1 MATYILRRLLWLVPA
16 LFFISLVTF
25 GLMHATPGGPYEQD
39 PRLPDTVVDSLNRK
53 YGLDEPLWE
62 QYVLFA
68 GNVLQGD
75 LGVSLR
81 VQQNEPVV
89 DMLSH
94 RLRATVVLAVF
105 AFGLA
110 AAAGV
115 SLGVMSA
122 LNRNRLPDYGAVLIS
137 TGGAALPAFVAG
149 IMLIYVFG
157 TQLRWLPTQGWS
169 PSSGVISGWLPEP
182 EQMVLPVIT
191 LALLPMAYLAR
202 ITRAS
207 LLEVLQQDYMRTARA
222 KGLPPRH
229 VVWVHGM
236 RNAAIPIVSIMG
248 PVAATLLT
256 GSFIVENMF
265 GVPGVGTLF
274 VRAVGARDYNL
285 IMGMTMFYTTV
296 ALVMY
301 LIVDVAYA
309 YLDPRVRYG

>member
-1 MATYILRRLLWLVPA
+1 MATYILRRLLWLLPA

-39 PRLPDTVVDSLNRK
+39 PRLPDNVVESLNRK
-53 YGLDEPLWE
+53 YGLDEPLWK
-62 QYVLFA
+62 QYVLFV
-68 GNVLQGD
+68 GNALQGD
-75 LGVSLR
+75 LGVSLQ
-81 VQQNEPVV
+81 VQQNQPVTS
-89 DMLSH
+89 MLTD
-94 RLRATVVLAVF
+94 RLRSTFVLGTL

-110 AAAGV
+110 TVAGI
-115 SLGVMSA
+115 SLGIVSA

-137 TGGAALPAFVAG
+137 TGGAALPAFVVG

-157 TQLRWLPTQGWS
+157 TQLQWLPTQGWTLG
-169 PSSGVISGWLPEP
+169 SGLVVGWLPEP
-182 EQMVLPVIT
+182 QQMVLPVVT

-222 KGLPPRH
+222 KGLPRRS
-229 VVWVHGM
+229 VVWGHGM

-309 YLDPRVRYG
+309 YLDPRIRYR

>member
-1 MATYILRRLLWLVPA
+1 MATYILRRLLWLLPA

-39 PRLPDTVVDSLNRK
+39 PRLPDNVVESLNRK
-53 YGLDEPLWE
+53 YGLDEPLWK
-62 QYVLFA
+62 QYVLFV
-68 GNVLQGD
+68 GNALQGD
-75 LGVSLR
+75 LGVSLQ
-81 VQQNEPVV
+81 VQQNQPVTS
-89 DMLSH
+89 MLTD
-94 RLRATVVLAVF
+94 RLRSTFVLGTL

-110 AAAGV
+110 TVAGI
-115 SLGVMSA
+115 SLGIVSA

-137 TGGAALPAFVAG
+137 TGGAALPAFVVG

-157 TQLRWLPTQGWS
+157 TQLQWLPTQGWTLG
-169 PSSGVISGWLPEP
+169 SGPVVGWLPEP
-182 EQMVLPVIT
+182 QQMVLPVVT

-222 KGLPPRH
+222 KGLPRRS
-229 VVWVHGM
+229 VVWGHGM

-309 YLDPRVRYG
+309 YLDPRIRYR

>member
-1 MATYILRRLLWLVPA
+1 MAIYILRRLLWLLPA

-39 PRLPDTVVDSLNRK
+39 PRVPPEVVETLKRK

-62 QYVLFA
+62 QYWLFVRNA
-68 GNVLQGD
+68 VVGD
-75 LGVSLR
+75 LGVSLK
-81 VQQNEPVV
+81 VQQNEPVTG
-89 DMLSH
+89 MLAGRVRS
-94 RLRATVVLAVF
+94 TFVLGAL

-110 AAAGV
+110 AGAGV
-115 SLGVMSA
+115 SLGIASA
-122 LNRNRLPDYGAVLIS
+122 LNRNRLPDYGAVLVS

-149 IMLIYVFG
+149 ILLIYVFA
-157 TQLRWLPTQGWS
+157 TQLHWLPTHGWS
-169 PSSGVISGWLPEP
+169 LRGGFAPGWLPRLE
-182 EQMVLPVIT
+182 EMVLPVVT
-191 LALLPMAYLAR
+191 LALLPVAYLAR

-222 KGLPPRH
+222 KGLSRTR
-229 VVWVHGM
+229 VVWQHGM

-256 GSFIVENMF
+256 GSFVVENMF

-285 IMGMTMFYTTV
+285 IMGMTLFYTTI
-296 ALVMY
+296 ALVLY
-301 LIVDVAYA
+301 LLVDVAYA
-309 YLDPRVRYG
+309 YLDPRVRYR